1 MGGKRSSSR
10 KINMK
15 RIGILTSGGDCPGLN
30 AVLRGAVRAATSLGW
45 EIVGFKDGYEGL
57 LNGGDYM
64 VLDRKITTGI
74 MALGGTILGTTNKG
88 HFVAKVGAGDKMA
101 VPPAV
106 IEESRATLARLGVE
120 ALICIGGDGSLTT
133 SLQLFEAGFKTVGVP
148 KSIDNDLEAT
158 ATTFG
163 FDSAVACVSD
173 ALDRLHT
180 TATSHKRIMVT
191 EVMGRHAGWI
201 ALHGGFAG
209 GASIILIP
217 EIPFD
222 LDRVAEA
229 IIRREE
235 AGLHSTQ
242 VVVAEGARPR
252 DGRQM
257 MHVTGSGEYKLGG
270 MGEQVA
276 REIAKRTGKETRT
289 CVLGH
294 VQRGG
299 APTTKDRILGTQFG
313 VKAVELIQEGKFGHM
328 VSYQNFQ
335 VTEVSISEAVHR
347 LRLVRPDSQMV
358 QMARAVGIT
367 FGD

>member
-1 MGGKRSSSR
+1 
-10 KINMK
+10 
-15 RIGILTSGGDCPGLN
+15 
-30 AVLRGAVRAATSLGW
+30 
-45 EIVGFKDGYEGL
+45 
-57 LNGGDYM
+57 
-64 VLDRKITTGI
+64 
-74 MALGGTILGTTNKG
+74 
-88 HFVAKVGAGDKMA
+88 
-101 VPPAV
+101 
-106 IEESRATLARLGVE
+106 
-120 ALICIGGDGSLTT
+120 
-133 SLQLFEAGFKTVGVP
+133 P

>member
-1 MGGKRSSSR
+1 
-10 KINMK
+10 MK

-30 AVLRGAVRAATSLGW
+30 AVLRGAVRAASSLGW
-45 EIVGFKDGYEGL
+45 EVLGFKDGYEGL
-57 LNGGDYM
+57 LKGGDYM
-64 VLDRKITTGI
+64 ILNRQNTTGI

-106 IEESRATLARLGVE
+106 IEESRATLAKLGVE

-133 SLQLFEAGFKTVGVP
+133 SLQLFEEGFNTIGVP
-148 KSIDNDLEAT
+148 KSIDNDLDAT

-180 TATSHKRIMVT
+180 TAMSHKRIMVT

-229 IIRREE
+229 VMRREE

-242 VVVAEGARPR
+242 VVVAEGARPK
-252 DGRQM
+252 DGRQII
-257 MHVTGSGEYKLGG
+257 HVTGSGEYKLGG

-313 VKAVELIQEGKFGHM
+313 VKAVQLIQEGKFGHM

-335 VTEVSISEAVHR
+335 VTDVSIAEAVHR
-347 LRLVRPDSQMV
+347 LRLVKPDSQMV